1 MHVGG
6 AFSSSVQLR
15 KIARKNNPG
24 QSRGSHPGKGALTFF
39 DLNCADKKN
48 NTSGELIALPR
59 LIVVIPLVLPMYCS
73 FYLHNSNQKKSMRL
87 FPDVTHEIG
96 QGYFCERS
104 FEAVLSLRKHPRH
117 ASLEVAADRTPL
129 VDRIG
134 VNRERRWRR
143 TGTVYVQQRDLS
155 RRTRK
160 HARSALAAFCHDQA
174 RFRELGERLS
184 NEGGVGVHTVGQGR
198 RGNFLAVEVTQGSH
212 DVRGNRKLDAFH

>member
-1 MHVGG
+1 
-6 AFSSSVQLR
+6 
-15 KIARKNNPG
+15 
-24 QSRGSHPGKGALTFF
+24 
-39 DLNCADKKN
+39 
-48 NTSGELIALPR
+48 
-59 LIVVIPLVLPMYCS
+59 
-73 FYLHNSNQKKSMRL
+73 MRL

-117 ASLEVAADRTPL
+117 ASLEVAADRTLL

-134 VNRERRWRR
+134 VNRKRRWRR

-184 NEGGVGVHTVGQGR
+184 NEGGS
-198 RGNFLAVEVTQGSH
+198 AVPPSAKAPQENS
-212 DVRGNRKLDAFH
+212 